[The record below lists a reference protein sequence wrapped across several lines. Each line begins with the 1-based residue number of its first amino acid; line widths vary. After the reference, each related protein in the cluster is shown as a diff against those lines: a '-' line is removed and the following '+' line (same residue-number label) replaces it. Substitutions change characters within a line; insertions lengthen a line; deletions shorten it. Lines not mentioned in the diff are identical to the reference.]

1 VMTTAS
7 GLHALVPH
15 GYCVV
20 ATVNGL
26 NLDILR
32 LGTVRITLLQEG
44 DANYEQ
50 AEPVTVAIRVIDP
63 ASDIPIRIH
72 KAVSPNGDGIN
83 EYLIIEAI
91 KDYPENRVTVFNR
104 NGTIV
109 YEVSGYKNGT
119 RAFRRI
125 GR

>member
-1 VMTTAS
+1 MGRLSTEI
-7 GLHALVPH
+7 LH
-15 GYCVV
+15 
-20 ATVNGL
+20 
-26 NLDILR
+26 
-32 LGTVRITLLQEG
+32 LGTVRISYAKQG
-44 DANYEQ
+44 DANYEPP
-50 AEPVTVAIRVIDP
+50 EPVTVAIRVIDP